1 MSFPATAMKVDA
13 SNYWADWDPLSSP
26 SGLIR
31 KDTRIYWLP
40 QSRSPVGE
48 CVGTFIG
55 ENPGGAQSIHGLAH
69 VGYSP
74 IEHRGKPG
82 DPTLR
87 LLLGI
92 WQHASSSRGFQPQR
106 ADYVEVLNT
115 YYFRD
120 TKSGHALSAWRD
132 AGRERSLFSESMSK
146 NAVCY
151 FGVGFCNEHL
161 RGGSVSGAFRSAL
174 SSRRYPEFNRPCFDS
189 ERKHAELSP
198 EPISG

>member
-1 MSFPATAMKVDA
+1 M
-13 SNYWADWDPLSSP
+13 
-26 SGLIR
+26 
-31 KDTRIYWLP
+31 
-40 QSRSPVGE
+40 GE

-132 AGRERSLFSESMSK
+132 AG
-146 NAVCY
+146 
-151 FGVGFCNEHL
+151 
-161 RGGSVSGAFRSAL
+161 GSVLYFQNPCQRTRFVILGWGSVMNSSEEARCLAHSVAHFPRVVIPNSTAHVSIVRGSTLSFPLNPFPVSPSAIL
-174 SSRRYPEFNRPCFDS
+174 TKSKALRPS
-189 ERKHAELSP
+189 YVANLARA
-198 EPISG
+198 I